1 MNTEIT
7 KEKRKELLA
16 WLKRHEEYTR
26 ENTIEEVN
34 INLATNGSD
43 VIITT
48 NKNILK
54 PQGRVKIE
62 LDMWLKGWLNKYT
75 KEQEFKV
82 EFPMIYLENN
92 GIYKM
97 TYYHKHYSSS
107 EINKSKLVNEII
119 EQTKAL
125 LNKENLTINDFYGV
139 NGYGEIVDY
148 LDEKGRKNWDLIN
161 VNICGVNEL
170 RTCKY
175 DDEDNKKI
183 IDKEI
188 FDLKVDDTDKIIEE
202 LEIDTT
208 TSLGKN
214 KINIVRLFSENK
226 INFEFFMYR
235 GYNFESIDAQVYVD
249 SSKDMVRAIN
259 ELIEVMS
266 IKPKFIDYMGEM
278 AVIKFIPNERFYFR
292 RWVDYLLLLIS
303 FIEYLESI
311 SIEGIHLEFDFSPF
325 ENEEFIKV
333 NNDLEVRENVKF
345 TKDLFSYTDR

>member
-139 NGYGEIVDY
+139 NGYGEIVHY

-249 SSKDMVRAIN
+249 SSKDMV
-259 ELIEVMS
+259 
-266 IKPKFIDYMGEM
+266 
-278 AVIKFIPNERFYFR
+278 
-292 RWVDYLLLLIS
+292 
-303 FIEYLESI
+303 
-311 SIEGIHLEFDFSPF
+311 
-325 ENEEFIKV
+325 
-333 NNDLEVRENVKF
+333 
-345 TKDLFSYTDR
+345 

>member
-139 NGYGEIVDY
+139 NGYGEIVHY
-148 LDEKGRKNWDLIN
+148 LDEKGRKNWDLIKSTFHGLCN
-161 VNICGVNEL
+161 NN
-170 RTCKY
+170 Y
-175 DDEDNKKI
+175 M
-183 IDKEI
+183 
-188 FDLKVDDTDKIIEE
+188 
-202 LEIDTT
+202 
-208 TSLGKN
+208 KN
-214 KINIVRLFSENK
+214 INITK
-226 INFEFFMYR
+226 
-235 GYNFESIDAQVYVD
+235 
-249 SSKDMVRAIN
+249 
-259 ELIEVMS
+259 
-266 IKPKFIDYMGEM
+266 
-278 AVIKFIPNERFYFR
+278 FYFYR
-292 RWVDYLLLLIS
+292 KFRNIIS
-303 FIEYLESI
+303 NTTI
-311 SIEGIHLEFDFSPF
+311 S
-325 ENEEFIKV
+325 
-333 NNDLEVRENVKF
+333 
-345 TKDLFSYTDR
+345 

>member
-97 TYYHKHYSSS
+97 TYYK
-107 EINKSKLVNEII
+107 ITVLGLGGDV
-119 EQTKAL
+119 L
-125 LNKENLTINDFYGV
+125 P
-139 NGYGEIVDY
+139 
-148 LDEKGRKNWDLIN
+148 
-161 VNICGVNEL
+161 ICKVLANF
-170 RTCKY
+170 
-175 DDEDNKKI
+175 DNK
-183 IDKEI
+183 
-188 FDLKVDDTDKIIEE
+188 
-202 LEIDTT
+202 
-208 TSLGKN
+208 
-214 KINIVRLFSENK
+214 LFNDCCF
-226 INFEFFMYR
+226 NFFF
-235 GYNFESIDAQVYVD
+235 
-249 SSKDMVRAIN
+249 
-259 ELIEVMS
+259 
-266 IKPKFIDYMGEM
+266 
-278 AVIKFIPNERFYFR
+278 
-292 RWVDYLLLLIS
+292 
-303 FIEYLESI
+303 
-311 SIEGIHLEFDFSPF
+311 
-325 ENEEFIKV
+325 
-333 NNDLEVRENVKF
+333 
-345 TKDLFSYTDR
+345 

>member
-125 LNKENLTINDFYGV
+125 LNKEN
-139 NGYGEIVDY
+139 
-148 LDEKGRKNWDLIN
+148 
-161 VNICGVNEL
+161 
-170 RTCKY
+170 
-175 DDEDNKKI
+175 
-183 IDKEI
+183 
-188 FDLKVDDTDKIIEE
+188 
-202 LEIDTT
+202 
-208 TSLGKN
+208 
-214 KINIVRLFSENK
+214 
-226 INFEFFMYR
+226 
-235 GYNFESIDAQVYVD
+235 
-249 SSKDMVRAIN
+249 
-259 ELIEVMS
+259 
-266 IKPKFIDYMGEM
+266 
-278 AVIKFIPNERFYFR
+278 
-292 RWVDYLLLLIS
+292 
-303 FIEYLESI
+303 
-311 SIEGIHLEFDFSPF
+311 
-325 ENEEFIKV
+325 
-333 NNDLEVRENVKF
+333 
-345 TKDLFSYTDR
+345 